1 MLATIIIIRI
11 LTDIANENGYI
22 ALAEQHVPQLGFR
35 IRRRQ
40 GVEITEAARLDV
52 VCSCHPVAPDVFY
65 DVSARNA
72 FSSRALTKGSARRP
86 AVAAS
91 LAIEDKRARYPAR
104 GGVDVLCFAA
114 ETSGRIHPAAD
125 EELRRLAGLARD
137 RLIERGV
144 RPGALLRRWRYQL
157 LAALARSIASALLAA
172 VKLDSPADAGTA
184 ATPE

>member
-1 MLATIIIIRI
+1 MVRI
-11 LTDIANENGYI
+11 LTQIAKDAGYI
-22 ALAEQHVPQLGFR
+22 ALAEQHVSQLGFR
-35 IRRRQ
+35 TRRRQ

-65 DVSARNA
+65 DVSVRNA

-104 GGVDVLCFAA
+104 GGVDVLCFAS

-144 RPGALLRRWRYQL
+144 RPGALLRRWRHQL
-157 LAALARSIASALLAA
+157 LSGSAGSFNCFSFARCCE
-172 VKLDSPADAGTA
+172 AGQSC
-184 ATPE
+184 